1 MKKFKSKPRAPAYVQ
16 EVYQRIEVEMC
27 TARNAVVA
35 LDLRIAPIIAKLS
48 PEDQAEI
55 EAALVAYNQRVCSAI
70 SKAGGLLAALDPRDV
85 ETLPKV
91 WEPLDDPQTS
101 KAPLHNA
108 PNSDKMPPLDTPPGE
123 GVFYEIIVKTFRQN
137 AFFSW
142 KKE

>member
-1 MKKFKSKPRAPAYVQ
+1 MQ
-16 EVYQRIEVEMC
+16 EVYQRIETEMC

-91 WEPLDDPQTS
+91 WEPLDDPQTPKS
-101 KAPLHNA
+101 TIAQRAK
-108 PNSDKMPPLDTPPGE
+108 
-123 GVFYEIIVKTFRQN
+123 F
-137 AFFSW
+137 
-142 KKE
+142 

>member
-27 TARNAVVA
+27 TARNAIVA

-55 EAALVAYNQRVCSAI
+55 EAALVAYNQRVCTAI

-91 WEPLDDPQTS
+91 WEPLNDPQNPKSTIVQRS
-101 KAPLHNA
+101 K
-108 PNSDKMPPLDTPPGE
+108 
-123 GVFYEIIVKTFRQN
+123 F
-137 AFFSW
+137 
-142 KKE
+142 